1 MLPGL
6 FLLHLATTEPSP
18 LPGSPVVEEAEEHC
32 GFGRPVHHTL
42 TVGGEM
48 ASITLIYG
56 GGNRLKEMVPNG
68 TFPGCRTG

>member
-6 FLLHLATTEPSP
+6 FLLHAATTEPSP
-18 LPGSPVVEEAEEHC
+18 LPRSPEVEEAEERC

-56 GGNRLKEMVPNG
+56 
-68 TFPGCRTG
+68 